1 MKYLKRTGLSWWR
14 GGGGSLLSLH
24 PKTQALH
31 TPPQLPA
38 PVILRHTPLPSQRA
52 APTSNKLHHHPPAPH
67 MDTPLLS
74 PHACISGPPS
84 YTSTCTHTLSPHT
97 GIQVSLP
104 LHTYAHARPHPFS
117 PLCTCMH
124 TRTHTHTHTHP
135 HTSMRIMHLQKGAQ
149 TMNNFSAGTGQMRP
163 TVLDGRPECQ
173 RWWPGL
179 APSLNTVAGQGGGAL
194 QQHSSTLRQEAGGG
208 SVRRRSRLP
217 SDCWQSAPPRG
228 LAG

>member
-38 PVILRHTPLPSQRA
+38 PVILGHTPLPSQRA
-52 APTSNKLHHHPPAPH
+52 APTSNKPHPPPPAPH

-124 TRTHTHTHTHP
+124 TRTHTHTHTPTHKAEDYASAKRCP
-135 HTSMRIMHLQKGAQ
+135 DHEQFLGRYRPNEANCPGRETRVPALVAGPGAFAQ
-149 TMNNFSAGTGQMRP
+149 HCG
-163 TVLDGRPECQ
+163 
-173 RWWPGL
+173 WPGRRC
-179 APSLNTVAGQGGGAL
+179 PSTAL
-194 QQHSSTLRQEAGGG
+194 QHLETGG
-208 SVRRRSRLP
+208 RRRQCAKEVKVTL
-217 SDCWQSAPPRG
+217 
-228 LAG
+228 